1 MISARFDFS
10 ALVGRRGGV
19 AAWNARAATATPLI
33 QYLAPG
39 SPDAGSGVFPRLF
52 GSLLLSGAM
61 ALSAAAQNAPGVT
74 DQEIKI
80 GQTMPYTGPGAR
92 FSVSGLAEKAYM
104 QMINDQ
110 GGINGRKINLI
121 SVDDGFMPWRTGNET
136 RKLIEVEQVAFI
148 FGSIGT
154 TTQLSVA
161 KYLNER
167 KIPQLFIESGAYR
180 WGRYKDTPYT
190 IGGVRP
196 SYRLGARLY
205 VRHILKQDPNAK
217 ICILYEDNDY
227 GRDYTAGARDV
238 LGDKYAATVK
248 EATYEL
254 HGCLDRPADRRAQGH
269 RLQCAD
275 RGHYP
280 AARRAGNPQGARS
293 RLETDFLHEQCVG
306 LGARYPRAG
315 RAREQH
321 RFVVIG
327 LWQGPARS

>member
-1 MISARFDFS
+1 M
-10 ALVGRRGGV
+10 
-19 AAWNARAATATPLI
+19 
-33 QYLAPG
+33 
-39 SPDAGSGVFPRLF
+39 FPRLF

-74 DQEIKI
+74 DREIKI

-92 FSVSGLAEKAYM
+92 FSANGLAEMAYM
-104 QMINDQ
+104 KMINDQ

-136 RKLIEVEQVAFI
+136 RKLIEVEQVAFV

-205 VRHILKQDPNAK
+205 VRHIAQAEPKCEN
-217 ICILYEDNDY
+217 
-227 GRDYTAGARDV
+227 
-238 LGDKYAATVK
+238 
-248 EATYEL
+248 L
-254 HGCLDRPADRRAQGH
+254 HPL
-269 RLQCAD
+269 
-275 RGHYP
+275 
-280 AARRAGNPQGARS
+280 
-293 RLETDFLHEQCVG
+293 
-306 LGARYPRAG
+306 
-315 RAREQH
+315 
-321 RFVVIG
+321 
-327 LWQGPARS
+327 